1 MDNEQNVFKLDIC
14 WKKGVEPQTFV
25 REASSDP
32 ETGFESRGI
41 PTIEL
46 TMEEVGRVA
55 KLVEEITAKLDL
67 ILKNVHI
74 IESKDDECPF

>member
-1 MDNEQNVFKLDIC
+1 MDNEQNIIKLDIC

-32 ETGFESRGI
+32 ESRGI

-74 IESKDDECPF
+74 IEPKDDECPF